1 MLIVGSLLLGV
12 GFGMFV
18 DNTGAGALVGL
29 GVGFILEF
37 LSARTGIFRAG
48 RGCSPDASEPRKPE
62 D

>member
-37 LSARTGIFRAG
+37 CRHARGFSGQAEDPR
-48 RGCSPDASEPRKPE
+48 RDASEPRKPE